1 MIKQRTLKNV
11 IHATGVGVH
20 LGEKVYLT
28 LRPAPIDTGIVFRRV
43 DLAEPVEIPALA
55 ASIGNTDLCTCLE
68 KNEVRIATVEHLLS
82 AFAGLGID
90 NCIVDLS
97 LSELP
102 IMDGSASPFVFL
114 IESAGIEE
122 QNAPK
127 KFIRIKKTI
136 EVHEGDKFVKLEPFD
151 GFRVSFEIAFSHP
164 IIVNTQQSITI
175 DFSSASYV
183 KDVSRA
189 RTFGFLADYEMIR
202 QKNLARGASLD
213 NAIVLDTATIVNED
227 GLRDPDEFVKHKIL
241 DAIGDLYLLGHSL
254 IGAFSGYKSGH
265 ALNSALLRKLLS
277 QTDAWELVTFD
288 DAESA
293 PVCYAFAEQ
302 STSA

>member
-1 MIKQRTLKNV
+1 MSHFSKAKPLMIKQRTLKNA

-43 DLAEPVEIPALA
+43 D
-55 ASIGNTDLCTCLE
+55 
-68 KNEVRIATVEHLLS
+68 
-82 AFAGLGID
+82 F
-90 NCIVDLS
+90 S

-122 QNAPK
+122 QSALK
-127 KFIRIKKTI
+127 KFLRIKKTV
-136 EVHEGDKFVKLEPFD
+136 EVRDGDKFVKLEPFD
-151 GFRVSFEIAFSHP
+151 GFRVSFEIAFNHP
-164 IIVNTQQSITI
+164 IIANTQQSITI

-213 NAIVLDTATIVNED
+213 NAIVLDTATIVNEE

-241 DAIGDLYLLGHSL
+241 DVIGDLYLLGYSV
-254 IGAFSGYKSGH
+254 IGAFTGYKSGH
-265 ALNSALLRKLLS
+265 ALNSALLRELLS
-277 QTDAWELVTFD
+277 QTDAWDLVTFVD
-288 DAESA
+288 PKMA
-293 PVCYAFAEQ
+293 PVCYAWAEQ
-302 STSA
+302 SAVA